1 MINKNKLSEDE
12 KIRYSRQLMIFG
24 EEAQLKLKKVSV
36 AVVGIGG
43 LGSPVSLYLTAAGI
57 GHLILIDSET
67 PELSNLNRQVLHW
80 ESDIDK
86 RPKVESAKEKLLKL
100 NSKMKITTYNERLT
114 KNNIDKILSEADIIV
129 DALDNYETRY
139 LVNEYCVQ
147 RRKPLI
153 HAAVEKMFGQ
163 ITTII
168 PGETP
173 CLKCII
179 PEAPPSRGAFPIL
192 GTTAGILGILE
203 ANEVIKLVAGIGEP
217 LKGKMLF
224 VDIENNDFSIISLE
238 RSEKCP
244 VCSSLF

>member
-1 MINKNKLSEDE
+1 MINNKLSEDE
-12 KIRYSRQLMIFG
+12 KVRYSRQLMIFG
-24 EEAQLKLKKVSV
+24 EEAQVKLKKVSV
-36 AVVGIGG
+36 AVIGIGG
-43 LGSPVSLYLTAAGI
+43 LGSPVSLYLAAAGV

-86 RPKVESAKEKLLKL
+86 RPKAESAKEKLLKL
-100 NSKMKITTYNERLT
+100 NSRIKIMTYNERLT
-114 KNNIDKILSEADIIV
+114 RSNIDKILSEADIIV
-129 DALDNYETRY
+129 DALDNFETRY

-147 RRKPLI
+147 KRKPLI

-179 PEAPPSRGAFPIL
+179 PETPPFRGAFPIL

-203 ANEVIKLVAGIGEP
+203 ANEVIKLVTGIGEP

-224 VDIENNDFSIISLE
+224 VDIENNDFSIISLK
-238 RSEKCP
+238 RSKKCP